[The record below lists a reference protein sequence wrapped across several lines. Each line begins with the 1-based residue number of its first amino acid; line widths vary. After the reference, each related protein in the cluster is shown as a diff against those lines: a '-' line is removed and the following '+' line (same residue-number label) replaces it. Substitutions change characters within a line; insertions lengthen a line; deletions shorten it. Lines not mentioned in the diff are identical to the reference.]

1 MAVGIAVIGVTSV
14 IVIMVVDD
22 VSGAL
27 VVVIL
32 GAGIFTTGG
41 RVNDC

>member
-14 IVIMVVDD
+14 IVIMVVD
-22 VSGAL
+22 VNGAL
-27 VVVIL
+27 VVVTL
-32 GAGIFTTGG
+32 GAGLFTMGG